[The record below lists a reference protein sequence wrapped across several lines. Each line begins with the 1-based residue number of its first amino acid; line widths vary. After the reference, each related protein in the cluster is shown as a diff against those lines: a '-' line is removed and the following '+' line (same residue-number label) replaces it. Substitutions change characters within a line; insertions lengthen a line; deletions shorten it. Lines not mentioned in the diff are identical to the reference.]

1 MAVENN
7 KDQNVAFERLKATGS
22 LTYSQSG
29 YAPCE
34 VKWELT
40 PEQIIDIVK
49 KQSKAFIDDIDKVKL
64 DINNRKGCIA
74 AFVWVAKNSRHS
86 CNNDLKSSNSAINRS
101 MMRYSD
107 DIKEFM
113 SKFCYQNEK
122 RVISADQGVPLV
134 GIRVAIERF
143 MRIEFDESG
152 SQYASKYGA
161 KNQGKAELTLTSIF
175 DKGDDGR
182 FGKLQCIV
190 VSKKLKNRFSGYKP
204 RPKKSFNA
212 R

>member
-1 MAVENN
+1 MALETN

-22 LTYSQSG
+22 LSYSQSG
-29 YAPCE
+29 YAPCKAE
-34 VKWELT
+34 WELT

-49 KQSKAFIDDIDKVKL
+49 KQSKAFIDDIDTVTL
-64 DINNRKGCIA
+64 DINNRNGFIA
-74 AFVWVAKNSRHS
+74 AFVWLPKNSRHI
-86 CNNDLKSSNSAINRS
+86 CNNDLKSSNSAISRS
-101 MMRYSD
+101 MTRYSE

-122 RVISADQGVPLV
+122 RVISADEGVPLV

-152 SQYASKYGA
+152 SQYAQKYGT
-161 KNQGKAELTLTSIF
+161 KNQRKAELTLTSIF

-182 FGKLQCIV
+182 FGKLQYIV